1 MDVTSFDRRTVA
13 IEQPVECSSFGSE
26 KTLCLLFDEI
36 AERYPQRTAITF
48 GKVQMTYRQLL
59 SEADRLA
66 RYLSGCGV
74 KNESLVG
81 VFMERTPEAV
91 IALIAV
97 TKAGGAYLPIDPLYP
112 GERIKFVL
120 EDANPVVV
128 LTVEALCDKL
138 PLSYANAICIDRMT
152 ADESSAIDL
161 GIYSPAR
168 PNNLAYVIYTSG
180 STGQPKGVMVTH
192 ANVVRLLSSTTKW
205 FNFDEADVWTLFH
218 SLAFDFSV
226 WEMWG
231 CLLHGG
237 RLVIVSFSVS
247 RSPEEFYE
255 LVIKERVTVLNQTPS
270 AFYQLINV
278 DKVLRATE
286 MALRLVIFGG
296 EALSFRALR
305 PWFAVHGDSLPR
317 LINMYGITE
326 TTVHVTYREIKVLD
340 AESSTGSLIGVPIPD
355 MQLYLLDNDGNPVTV
370 GEVGEICVG
379 GKGVARGYLG
389 RPELTA
395 ERFVPNSFS
404 NERGARM
411 YKSGDLARL
420 TEKGEIEYLGRKDLQ
435 VKIHGFRI
443 ELGEIECAIAE
454 FGGIKEARV
463 VAQED
468 MYGVKRLVAYYVA
481 QNSVAPRTNELS
493 NFLSTKLPPWMLP
506 SVYVLIEGFPLTAHG
521 KIDYAALPE
530 PVTGSARCEN
540 VSNSTYAEDK
550 VAGVWR
556 EVLGA
561 KYIDPDDN
569 FFDIGGT
576 SLLLVMAHTR
586 LEQLFQR
593 KISVADLFAYTTV
606 RKLSQKLSI
615 STASSETRDS
625 SRENAQ
631 KQKTVFARARAARK
645 AAR

>member
-1 MDVTSFDRRTVA
+1 
-13 IEQPVECSSFGSE
+13 
-26 KTLCLLFDEI
+26 LFDEI
-36 AERYPQRTAITF
+36 AKRYPQRTAITF
-48 GKVQMTYRQLL
+48 GKVQMTYSQLL

-112 GERIKFVL
+112 SERVRFVL
-120 EDANPVVV
+120 EDANPIVV

-138 PLSYANAICIDRMT
+138 PLNYAKAICIDRMT
-152 ADESSAIDL
+152 AEESSAIDL
-161 GIYSPAR
+161 GIYAPAR

-205 FNFDEADVWTLFH
+205 FNFGEADVWTLFH

-296 EALSFRALR
+296 EALSFKALR

-326 TTVHVTYREIKVLD
+326 TTVHVTYREIRVID
-340 AESSTGSLIGVPIPD
+340 VEGAAGSLIGVPIPD

-379 GKGVARGYLG
+379 GEGVARGYLG

-530 PVTGSARCEN
+530 PVTGSARCEI

-561 KYIDPDDN
+561 KYVDLDDN

-576 SLLLVMAHTR
+576 SLLLVRAHTR

-593 KISVADLFAYTTV
+593 RISVADLFAYTTV
-606 RKLSQKLSI
+606 RKLSQKLSL